1 MEEGWDFLCDL
12 LNVVT
17 MFPAF
22 SKWALSGD
30 KDHLGFGEL
39 VIGFLATPPTLTQ
52 WNVLVFVN
60 REVRDGL
67 VGFQPRERSFRVFPK

>member
-1 MEEGWDFLCDL
+1 
-12 LNVVT
+12 

-52 WNVLVFVN
+52 GNVLVFVN
-60 REVRDGL
+60 REGMD
-67 VGFQPRERSFRVFPK
+67 S